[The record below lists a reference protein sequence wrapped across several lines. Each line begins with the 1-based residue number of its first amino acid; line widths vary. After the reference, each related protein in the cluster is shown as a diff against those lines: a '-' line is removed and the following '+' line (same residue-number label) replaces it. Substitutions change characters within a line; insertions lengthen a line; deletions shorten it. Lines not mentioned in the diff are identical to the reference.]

1 MTPKEWIKS
10 IDIAARIA
18 ALVLA
23 LSVMS
28 VFLVAGAKRVFAAE
42 LRTDGTVAGDYIR
55 LGDIFDGTKNGEYV
69 LGPAPAPGKEMIL
82 NAKTLYKIASA
93 LDVDWKPGSAQE
105 QIILRREASILPQT
119 EITAAL
125 EKKIKNSGVEDK
137 FSIDYMNPPSDFV
150 LPAGTE
156 KTLAV
161 TAFQFDP
168 NSDHFEAVIVAPSA
182 EKPLKRASVT
192 GRIERL
198 LPVPVLRSS
207 LKNGDI
213 IGVRDIDW
221 IDVPQNKIP
230 AGTAMSEKDLIDM
243 TPKRVA
249 SAGKPMLLLD
259 LMPPKMVDRGD
270 AITLV
275 FESGA
280 MVLTVKGKAL
290 QDGALGDMVRVA
302 NTDSNKS
309 LQGVV
314 TAHRE
319 VTIR

>member
-1 MTPKEWIKS
+1 MTAKEWIKS
-10 IDIAARIA
+10 IDLAARIA
-18 ALVLA
+18 AFIIAVT
-23 LSVMS
+23 VMS
-28 VFLVAGAKRVFAAE
+28 VFLVAGAKRVFAAD
-42 LRTDGTVAGDYIR
+42 LRTDGTITGDYIR

-93 LDVDWKPGSAQE
+93 LEVDWKPNSAQE
-105 QIILRREASILPQT
+105 QIILRRDASVLPQT

-125 EKKIKNSGVEDK
+125 EKKLKENGVSDK
-137 FSIDYMNPPSDFV
+137 FTIDYMNAPSDFI

-156 KTLAV
+156 KTIEV

-168 NSDHFEAVIVAPSA
+168 NSDHFEAVVVSPSA
-182 EKPLKRASVT
+182 EKPVKRASVS

-198 LPVPVLRSS
+198 VAVPVLRNS

-213 IGVRDIDW
+213 IGVQDIDW
-221 IDVPQNKIP
+221 IDMAQNKIP
-230 AGTAMSEKDLIDM
+230 AGTAMTEKDLIDM

-249 SAGKPMLLLD
+249 AAGKPMLLLD
-259 LMPPKMVDRGD
+259 LTPPKMVDRGD

-275 FESGA
+275 FETGA
-280 MVLTVKGKAL
+280 MTLTAKGKAL